1 MGGIF
6 PFFQSPGT
14 LLGSHDFSNMME
26 SILILHQSV
35 SSGCWDGTTDFFRPH
50 RLLCVQLHPVVSNL
64 LFSYTERDFPPP
76 FLASRF
82 RDVRD
87 VGSLTGSKDWGE
99 ELVEYLNLLHV
110 CWSLLFYQRR
120 NSFLYSS
127 WTPPCAVSCVPTFF
141 WSHPYTSGHQP
152 CILSRSH
159 LPASCAFPSYTSVWP
174 VAVWPAYPDR
184 FLTLEDAELLR
195 SKCP

>member
-1 MGGIF
+1 MIFPGTEVRLTGLWFPWSFFLPFLKMGVVF

-87 VGSLTGSKDWGE
+87 VGSLTSSKD
-99 ELVEYLNLLHV
+99 
-110 CWSLLFYQRR
+110 
-120 NSFLYSS
+120 
-127 WTPPCAVSCVPTFF
+127 
-141 WSHPYTSGHQP
+141 
-152 CILSRSH
+152 
-159 LPASCAFPSYTSVWP
+159 
-174 VAVWPAYPDR
+174 
-184 FLTLEDAELLR
+184 
-195 SKCP
+195 